1 MLGDQRALFSL
12 PEDLRYLNCAARSP
26 MLNASHAA
34 GLAALERQLVPQSTA
49 PEAYFLGS
57 ESVRAKVGALMHTS
71 PDRVALV
78 PSVSYGL
85 AIATYNHRVN
95 KGHTVVVPEE
105 EFLSDVYGW
114 IAACQRAGG
123 TLRPVP
129 RPRANVDAS
138 ARWSEA
144 IVAAI
149 DASTSVVNLST
160 VHWTDGLIFDVASIA
175 RRAREVGALVVIDAT
190 QSVGAVPF
198 DYDEVQPD
206 LLLCADYKWLFGP
219 YQLGVAIVG
228 DRLLEGEPFEHHWS
242 NRAGSEDTSGT
253 DYLHEFRDGARKF
266 DVGEHVN
273 DINLSMLDV
282 SLDQVL
288 AWGPNNI
295 EAYCRQLLQP
305 LENYLGDSPYQTSGA
320 GEHCA
325 HIIGVRS
332 DDDALLDRAA
342 EQMAARN
349 IRISRRGSALRIS
362 PHLYNT
368 RDDIDAVIEA
378 LDVAVTR

>member
-1 MLGDQRALFSL
+1 
-12 PEDLRYLNCAARSP
+12 
-26 MLNASHAA
+26 
-34 GLAALERQLVPQSTA
+34 
-49 PEAYFLGS
+49 
-57 ESVRAKVGALMHTS
+57 
-71 PDRVALV
+71 
-78 PSVSYGL
+78 
-85 AIATYNHRVN
+85 
-95 KGHTVVVPEE
+95 
-105 EFLSDVYGW
+105 
-114 IAACQRAGG
+114 
-123 TLRPVP
+123 
-129 RPRANVDAS
+129 
-138 ARWSEA
+138 
-144 IVAAI
+144 
-149 DASTSVVNLST
+149 
-160 VHWTDGLIFDVASIA
+160 VHWTDGLIFDVLSIA

-228 DRLLEGEPFEHHWS
+228 DRLLEGDPFEHHWS
-242 NRAGSEDTSGT
+242 NRAGSENTSGT

-325 HIIGVRS
+325 HILGVRS
-332 DDDALLDRAA
+332 DDDALLGRAA
-342 EQMAARN
+342 EQMVARN

-368 RDDIDAVIEA
+368 RDDIDAVIEG
-378 LDVAVTR
+378 LDVATTR